1 MAIINSVVGPGIFV
15 LPAIMGASL
24 GGAAV
29 VAYLVCGGLIFLI
42 GLCLVEVGSRIT
54 VRGGAYAY
62 IEKAFG
68 PYTGFLANN
77 LCWLGG
83 SVVADAAISNA
94 LVGTL
99 AQFFPV
105 FNAGPYR
112 VAFLLLL
119 FGGLAW
125 LNIGGVEKG
134 IRFIEFATLGKL
146 VPLIVLVILA
156 SRFVDPVN
164 MRWTIEPTMA
174 NVRASSLL
182 MFYAFLGVDT
192 PRCAGGEI
200 KDPRRTVP
208 MVMFLGVGAVLVLY
222 IAIRLMVQGVLGAG
236 VGNHQAVP
244 LGAVAGVVFGPLGV
258 LLLVVVTAVSM
269 LGTMTGNILST
280 PRMLYSGALNGRMPK
295 PLARLHP
302 RCLTPHMAIAVYF
315 LIGCALAITGEFK
328 QLAVISSASVLL
340 VYLGVVLATLKLR
353 VGGVAREGQGFRA
366 PGGAVVPVVVAGAI
380 VWLLSNLE
388 QRELTGMVV
397 FLVILSAIHGLSL
410 LVRGMKAFPIADQD
424 GVSERTG
431 PGLSH
436 R

>member
-1 MAIINSVVGPGIFV
+1 M
-15 LPAIMGASL
+15 
-24 GGAAV
+24 
-29 VAYLVCGGLIFLI
+29 
-42 GLCLVEVGSRIT
+42 
-54 VRGGAYAY
+54 
-62 IEKAFG
+62 
-68 PYTGFLANN
+68 
-77 LCWLGG
+77 
-83 SVVADAAISNA
+83 
-94 LVGTL
+94 
-99 AQFFPV
+99 
-105 FNAGPYR
+105 
-112 VAFLLLL
+112 
-119 FGGLAW
+119 
-125 LNIGGVEKG
+125 
-134 IRFIEFATLGKL
+134 
-146 VPLIVLVILA
+146 LVILA

-192 PRCAGGEI
+192 PLCAGGEI

-280 PRMLYSGALNGRMPK
+280 PRMLYSGARNGRMPK

-366 PGGAVVPVVVAGAI
+366 PGGAVVPVVAAGAI